1 MIKKML
7 RLYPKTLQNRVFLS
21 RLLEYYLVALQDSP
35 HQLSLR
41 NLAWDTHIPESVLLR
56 LLNYYRTPEDETVI
70 TAEDFHIAFANIMV
84 HYPTVRLWWDVDGQV
99 YVSM

>member
-1 MIKKML
+1 ML
-7 RLYPKTLQNRVFLS
+7 RLYPKTVQNKVFLS

-35 HQLSLR
+35 YQLSLH
-41 NLAWDTHIPESVLLR
+41 NLSWDTRIPESVLRR
-56 LLNYYRTPEDETVI
+56 LLHYYRTPEDHEVVTV
-70 TAEDFHIAFANIMV
+70 EDFHIAFANIMV